1 MSKTVRF
8 CILGTNFI
16 SDLFA
21 EAVTAAEGASI
32 CAVYSRTQATGQ
44 AFADRHGIG
53 KVYTDMDAMLTDA
66 SIDAVYIA
74 TPNRCH
80 YPMAKRALSAGKHVL
95 CEKPMTE
102 CAEQTEELIRLSE
115 TVGRVLLEAMRP
127 DFDPAYP
134 VLREALLRIGRIRRV
149 ELSFCQY
156 SSRYD
161 RFRRGEV
168 LNAFDPTIGNCA
180 LADIGIY
187 PLHMAVSLFGEPSA
201 LTGASVFLSNG
212 FEGAGQALLSYP
224 AQGYT
229 VCVSYSKIA
238 NGLHPSLVEG
248 EDGSITVDK
257 LTTPSR
263 ILLYPRTGGQ
273 EELYRADIPNN
284 MVYEIDAFCSMVRGE
299 RPWQAYLSLT
309 HRTMRVYD
317 AIVRNNGI
325 FPVLTAEGGD
335 KNI

>member
-44 AFADRHGIG
+44 AFADQHGIG

-127 DFDPAYP
+127 DFDPTYP

-149 ELSFCQY
+149 ELSFCQ
-156 SSRYD
+156 
-161 RFRRGEV
+161 
-168 LNAFDPTIGNCA
+168 
-180 LADIGIY
+180 
-187 PLHMAVSLFGEPSA
+187 
-201 LTGASVFLSNG
+201 
-212 FEGAGQALLSYP
+212 
-224 AQGYT
+224 
-229 VCVSYSKIA
+229 
-238 NGLHPSLVEG
+238 
-248 EDGSITVDK
+248 
-257 LTTPSR
+257 
-263 ILLYPRTGGQ
+263 
-273 EELYRADIPNN
+273 
-284 MVYEIDAFCSMVRGE
+284 
-299 RPWQAYLSLT
+299 
-309 HRTMRVYD
+309 
-317 AIVRNNGI
+317 
-325 FPVLTAEGGD
+325 
-335 KNI
+335 